1 MRDMAISRD
10 VRIRGEKM
18 EQNQDST
25 LQDVQ
30 GIRELLSSSGYA
42 EKAIDYYLKKSNMG
56 SLPDPDQIA
65 EITGP
70 CGDTMRAYLKMEGDR
85 IKDVKM
91 QVLGCPG
98 AIAAAMAGIDLIKG
112 KTLGEAKTIHDRDIF
127 RMLEELPDQKLH
139 CIQLAAK
146 TLQKVMEDY
155 EQTHK
160 AGKGE

>member
-1 MRDMAISRD
+1 MDAL
-10 VRIRGEKM
+10 IRGHMM
-18 EQNQDST
+18 EENQAFTS
-25 LQDVQ
+25 QDIQ

-42 EKAIDYYLKKSNMG
+42 EKAIEYYLEKTNMG
-56 SLPDPDQIA
+56 SLPDADQVT

-112 KTLGEAKTIHDRDIF
+112 KSLHEAKTIHDREIF
-127 RMLEELPDQKLH
+127 RMLENLPDQKLH

-146 TLQKVMEDY
+146 TLQKVLEDY
-155 EQTHK
+155 EKTHK
-160 AGKGE
+160 TEKGD